1 MLRFM
6 KRLSVCVV
14 TALMLVTG
22 SAHAQDKLKIGFG
35 LGLTG
40 PLAANGKAALIS
52 MQIWAE
58 EVNARGGLLGR
69 PIELVYYDDQGAP
82 ANVPGIYAKLLDVDK
97 VDLVVSGYGTNMITP
112 AMPLV
117 MQKGMTFMS
126 LIGLNANE
134 RFNYDRYFQIA
145 PLGEDPADAF
155 TRGYFDLAAG
165 MNPKPKTV
173 AMLGADAE
181 FGQLALEG
189 ARRQAKRLGFKIVF
203 DRAYPPSTV
212 DFSPLVR
219 AIKAT
224 NPDFVF
230 LASYPIDTV
239 GIIRAVNE
247 QGLTTGM
254 FGGGMIGPQFA
265 AVRAQLGPLLNGV
278 VGYELYVPEPSIDF
292 PLITEFLNKYTTRA
306 TQEKIDQLGF
316 YLPPYAYAAMQVLE
330 QSVKA
335 VGSLDQ
341 AKLAQHMHSTTF
353 DTAVGKIK
361 FAKNGEWEKDRILYV
376 QYRGIDG
383 SGIDQWRQPGRAPVL
398 WPQTLKSGDLKYPYV
413 SGKM

>member
-6 KRLSVCVV
+6 KRFSLCV
-14 TALMLVTG
+14 TAALMLVTG
-22 SAHAQDKLKIGFG
+22 GAHAQDKLKIGFG

-69 PIELVYYDDQGAP
+69 PVELVYYDDQGAP

-165 MNPKPKTV
+165 LNPKPKTV
-173 AMLGADAE
+173 AVLGADAE

-219 AIKAT
+219 AMKAT

-292 PLITEFLNKYTTRA
+292 PMVKEFLNKYTMRA
-306 TQEKIDQLGF
+306 TQEKLDPLGF

-335 VGSLDQ
+335 VGNLDQ
-341 AKLAQHMHSTTF
+341 AKLAQYMHETTF

-361 FAKNGEWEKDRILYV
+361 FAKNGEWEKDRVLYV
-376 QYRGIDG
+376 QYRGVDG

-398 WPQTLKSGDLKYPYV
+398 WPQALKSGDLKFPYV